1 MATHHTVPVGWLA
14 ERLGQPN
21 LVIADCR
28 FNLGHKGDGQAAYQA
43 GHIPGAIYLD
53 LERDL
58 SAPIGI
64 QGGRHPLPDPE
75 QLAAL
80 FSRIGIDETTTVVAY
95 DAQDMAMAARLWW
108 LLRYLGHERVY
119 ILDGGFPAWE
129 AAGLPVTQEVPA
141 PTPRTFISRL
151 RPEMLVTA
159 EQVLARP
166 PQTVL
171 IDSRAPER
179 YRGEVEPLD
188 PKAGHIP
195 GSTNYFFKEN
205 LKPDGT
211 LQAPQALQQRF
222 AALPEGEI
230 MVYCGSGVTA
240 CVNVLALLESGRTNV
255 KLYAGSWSDW
265 CSRDLPVATGD
276 EE

>member
-1 MATHHTVPVGWLA
+1 MATQHTIPVGWLA
-14 ERLGQPN
+14 ERLGDPH
-21 LVIADCR
+21 LVIVDCR
-28 FNLGHKGDGQAAYQA
+28 FNLGQKGDGLAAYQA
-43 GHIPGAIYLD
+43 GHLPGAIYLD

-58 SAPIGI
+58 SGPLGTH
-64 QGGRHPLPDPE
+64 GGRHPLPDPGA
-75 QLAAL
+75 LTSL

-108 LLRYLGHERVY
+108 LLRYLGHDRVF

-129 AAGLPVTQEVPA
+129 AAGLPVTQEVPT
-141 PTPRTFISRL
+141 PSPRTFTPRL

-159 EQVLARP
+159 EQVAARSP
-166 PQTVL
+166 ETIL

-195 GSTNYFFKEN
+195 GARHFFFKEN
-205 LKPDGT
+205 LTPDGT
-211 LQAPQALQQRF
+211 LLAPEALQQRF
-222 AALPEGEI
+222 ATLPDEEI
-230 MVYCGSGVTA
+230 IVYCGSGVTA
-240 CVNVLALLESGRTNV
+240 CVNVLALETAGRQSV